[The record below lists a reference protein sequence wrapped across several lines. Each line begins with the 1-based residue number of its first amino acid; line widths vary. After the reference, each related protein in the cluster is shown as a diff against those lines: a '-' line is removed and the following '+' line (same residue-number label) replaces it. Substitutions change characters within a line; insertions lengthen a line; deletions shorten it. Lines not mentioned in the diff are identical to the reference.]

1 MNPLNRANGPALRK
15 VALPAVVVLAL
26 IAFGFSPV
34 YASSYTIVL
43 FNTIVMYIILS
54 VSWNVFSGPTGYIS
68 LATAAFYGLGIYV
81 SALFGT
87 QLPLPVLMLAGGLVS
102 AALALIVG
110 MITLRLRS
118 VYFTIF
124 TFALIELLK
133 NLILWYEVKFNGTRG
148 RTVIAIDTNTVFFCM
163 FALLALTLLASF
175 LIRRSRIGMA
185 LVGIGE
191 CEDAA
196 AHIGVNTTFVKAL
209 TFAGTSFA
217 MGAVGAAKAT
227 TMIYIDPP
235 IAFNMLM
242 SFMPV
247 LMAIFGGANTWFGPI
262 LGAVVFTLL
271 QEKLITRYP
280 QWYMIVFG
288 VIMILAILFL
298 PNGLVG
304 LAEKFRFRGKEAK
317 AHADS

>member
-1 MNPLNRANGPALRK
+1 MNPLKQTGGPAPRRA
-15 VALPAVVVLAL
+15 VLPAIVVLAL
-26 IAFGFSPV
+26 AAFGLSPF
-34 YASSYTIVL
+34 YAGSYTVVL
-43 FNTIVMYIILS
+43 FNTTVMYIILS

-81 SALFGT
+81 SALYGE
-87 QLPLPVLMLAGGLVS
+87 QLPLPALMLAGGLAS
-102 AALALIVG
+102 AVLALIVG
-110 MITLRLRS
+110 VITLRLRS

-133 NLILWYEVKFNGTRG
+133 NLILWYEVKYNGTRG
-148 RTVIAIDTNTVFFCM
+148 RTVVSFDADTVFFCL

-196 AHIGVNTTFVKAL
+196 SHVGINTTLVKAL

-217 MGAVGAAKAT
+217 MGAAGAAKAT

-247 LMAIFGGANTWFGPI
+247 LMAIFGGANTWFGPVV
-262 LGAVVFTLL
+262 GAVVFTLL

-280 QWYMIVFG
+280 QWYMIIFG
-288 VIMILAILFL
+288 AIMILAILFL

-304 LAEKFRFRGKEAK
+304 LTEKLRFRGKGAEK
-317 AHADS
+317 HANP